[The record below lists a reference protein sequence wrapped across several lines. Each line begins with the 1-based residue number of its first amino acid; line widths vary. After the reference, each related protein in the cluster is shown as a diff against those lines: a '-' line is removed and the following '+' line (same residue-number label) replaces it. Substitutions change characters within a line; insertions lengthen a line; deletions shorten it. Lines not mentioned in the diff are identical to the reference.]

1 MREPNIEKY
10 FSSTLL
16 KERFIDKIID
26 SDTDMKFS
34 AHRKE
39 RREMRKIESAM
50 KKTTAKHCQ
59 N

>member
-1 MREPNIEKY
+1 
-10 FSSTLL
+10 L